1 VPLARKHRLPF
12 NKWKE
17 LTVVFAFLG
26 RLLSEIVDAKPVIF
40 DNWNQKKNPR
50 F

>member
-1 VPLARKHRLPF
+1 VAFLSSEK
-12 NKWKE
+12 
-17 LTVVFAFLG
+17 LTVVFALLG

-40 DNWNQKKNPR
+40 DNWNQKKIPR